1 MFAMTNRAIAL
12 VVVTTAALSF
22 ALGGCSSSTDK
33 KTAKKEESFQ
43 PEFFDSPTQQR
54 SVDRF
59 VEVQAAEGA
68 KEDGM
73 LFATHFD
80 GDELNT
86 AGQAKLNLMMR
97 NLSPREPM
105 VVYMSLAPNDPMAA
119 ARRSAVEQYVKDSG
133 IAVAH
138 LDIKEGDNPNMR
150 TTASANLHNLAK
162 TDSDYKG
169 GQGGAGGGASGLSSS
184 GVEAPSM
191 NSAPPAS
198 K

>member
-1 MFAMTNRAIAL
+1 MIELTTRAIA
-12 VVVTTAALSF
+12 VVVVGAAAFSLL
-22 ALGGCSSSTDK
+22 AGCNSSTDK
-33 KTAKKEESFQ
+33 HAKKDEGFHAD
-43 PEFFDSPTQQR
+43 FFDSPQQQR
-54 SVDRF
+54 AVDRF

-68 KEDGM
+68 KEDAM

-97 NLSPREPM
+97 NLTPREPM
-105 VVYMSLAPNDPMAA
+105 VVYMSLAPKDPMAA
-119 ARRSAVEQYVKDSG
+119 ARRAAVEQFVKDSG

-138 LDIKEGDNPNMR
+138 LDIKEGDNPGMR
-150 TTASANLHNLAK
+150 TTASANLHNLGK

-169 GQGGAGGGASGLSSS
+169 GQQGGGGNEGVTSQ

-191 NSAPPAS
+191 TSTPPAS